1 MALLQADK
9 IGIALG
15 DKQVLTEASL
25 VIEEKE
31 RVGMVGRNGSGKSTF
46 LNCLTGE
53 LLPDSGT
60 VSVQNGV
67 SLGYLE
73 QIPDHRDGATAWDVI
88 MTGFGKILRQR
99 RQLRELEEQLAAGGP
114 DTDQLLE
121 QYAHVSQAYELANGY
136 VCEAVARRILL
147 GLGFVEEQFKQP
159 WASFS
164 GGEKTRLNLGCLLA
178 MEPRLLL
185 LDEPTNNLDVDSV
198 EWLEG
203 YLSTYPGAILVVSH
217 DRMFLDRVANRIVE
231 LRDGRLKSYPGNYS
245 TYLQLK
251 QEEGL
256 AHQRAY
262 EKQQDYVRK
271 TEAYILRF
279 KAGIKAKQARGR
291 QRQLKR
297 LKKIERMAP
306 KKAISLGQ
314 IKMDQDSATEVVLL
328 DNVSKSVAGRQL
340 FDQVNFKI
348 SKGARLALVGPN
360 GCGKTTLLK
369 IIMGEEAADT
379 GQVRLGNRVNIAY
392 FSQHCAEL
400 DPEATLLEEIMRDSD
415 LKVQAARQYL
425 GRMLFTGD
433 DVFKKVGELS
443 GGEQVQLALLKV
455 MLSGANFLILDEPT
469 NHLDIPSSEAV
480 ENVLATFPGTILVV
494 SHDRYFLK
502 NLVNG
507 VLAIENG
514 KLVHYQG
521 DYAYYQEK
529 SREKKKRQEE
539 EKQRPVN
546 HMDDNKAARTA
557 EREKQKIIAK
567 RQAELQDLEDTIEN
581 LEQQK
586 GELEL
591 SLANPITY
599 QDSNEAKRCAQEF
612 QEVERLLHEAYS
624 RWAQL
629 AEAVEG
635 C

>member
-1 MALLQADK
+1 
-9 IGIALG
+9 
-15 DKQVLTEASL
+15 
-25 VIEEKE
+25 
-31 RVGMVGRNGSGKSTF
+31 
-46 LNCLTGE
+46 
-53 LLPDSGT
+53 
-60 VSVQNGV
+60 
-67 SLGYLE
+67 
-73 QIPDHRDGATAWDVI
+73 
-88 MTGFGKILRQR
+88 
-99 RQLRELEEQLAAGGP
+99 
-114 DTDQLLE
+114 
-121 QYAHVSQAYELANGY
+121 
-136 VCEAVARRILL
+136 
-147 GLGFVEEQFKQP
+147 
-159 WASFS
+159 
-164 GGEKTRLNLGCLLA
+164 
-178 MEPRLLL
+178 
-185 LDEPTNNLDVDSV
+185 
-198 EWLEG
+198 
-203 YLSTYPGAILVVSH
+203 
-217 DRMFLDRVANRIVE
+217 
-231 LRDGRLKSYPGNYS
+231 
-245 TYLQLK
+245 
-251 QEEGL
+251 
-256 AHQRAY
+256 
-262 EKQQDYVRK
+262 
-271 TEAYILRF
+271 
-279 KAGIKAKQARGR
+279 
-291 QRQLKR
+291 
-297 LKKIERMAP
+297 
-306 KKAISLGQ
+306 
-314 IKMDQDSATEVVLL
+314 MDQDSATEVVLL

-400 DPEATLLEEIMRDSD
+400 DTEATLLEEIMRDSD

-507 VLAIENG
+507 VLAIEKG
-514 KLVHYQG
+514 KLVYYQG

-546 HMDDNKAARTA
+546 HMDDNKAARAA

-567 RQAELQDLEDTIEN
+567 RQAELQDLEDNIED

-612 QEVERLLHEAYS
+612 QEVECLLHEAYS